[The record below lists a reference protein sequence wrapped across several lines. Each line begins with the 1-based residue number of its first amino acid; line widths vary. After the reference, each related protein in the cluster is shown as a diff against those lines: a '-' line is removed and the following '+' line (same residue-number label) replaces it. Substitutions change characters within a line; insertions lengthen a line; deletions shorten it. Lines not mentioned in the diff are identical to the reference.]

1 MELKKNQTL
10 HAFGILTEYRPWG
23 KYEVLLDNKDVKVKR
38 ITVNPNS
45 RLSYQ
50 YHDKRAESWTVTSGN
65 LTIILD
71 DEKLFRSPGESITI
85 PLGAKHR
92 AWNETEEPVSF
103 IEVQTGTYFGE
114 DDIVRIEDD
123 YNRT

>member
-23 KYEVLLDNKDVKVKR
+23 KYEVLLDNEDVKVKR

-50 YHDKRAESWTVTSGN
+50 YHEKRREQWIVISGS
-65 LTIILD
+65 LTIVLD
-71 DEKLFRSPGESITI
+71 DEKVFRGPGESIHI

-92 AWNETEEPVSF
+92 AWNETNDPVVF
-103 IEVQTGTYFGE
+103 IEIQTGTYFGE
-114 DDIVRIEDD
+114 DDIIRVEDD
-123 YNRT
+123 YNRK